1 MTQQFNSPLTLTLG
15 HLYPD
20 QLNLYGDRGNI
31 LTLQRRCQQ
40 RGIQLR
46 VVGLGMGDAL
56 APDEYDMLFIGGGQD
71 KEQAPVAQDLAEMKG
86 IGLWAAIEDGMPVLA
101 VCGGF
106 QLLAHYYRPAEG
118 PDMRGLGVFDAW
130 TIHKGPH
137 VARCIGDIA
146 IRWNDQTL
154 VGFENHGGRTYL
166 GTSKPLGKVLKGFGN
181 NAEDHTE
188 GAMYRNAY
196 GTYLHGSL
204 LPKNPHF
211 ADHLINLALRRTYG
225 VGSIASF
232 HVMLNGQNHP
242 DDSAPDSATH
252 AEPNSQTHLNGART
266 DSVAHDVLNSQ
277 THPDDSTLD
286 RPALAE
292 FTIDAL
298 SSLLTPLDDTLEWEA
313 HASILERL
321 GLHSEAAA
329 VLRSR

>member
-1 MTQQFNSPLTLTLG
+1 MLKSMAEYRIQPLTLTLG

-31 LTLQRRCQQ
+31 LTLRRRCQL
-40 RGIQLR
+40 RGIELR
-46 VVGLGMGDAL
+46 VVGLGVGDAL

-71 KEQAPVAQDLAEMKG
+71 KEQAPVAQDLYEMKG
-86 IGLWAAIEDGMPVLA
+86 IGLWAAIEDDMPVLA

-130 TIHKGPH
+130 TEHKGPH

-146 IRWNDQTL
+146 LSWNGQTL

-166 GTSKPLGKVLKGFGN
+166 GTARPLGKVLKGYGN
-181 NAEDHTE
+181 NAEDQTE
-188 GAMYRNAY
+188 GAIYRNAY

-211 ADHLINLALRRTYG
+211 ADYLIELALQRKYG
-225 VGSIASF
+225 DQAD
-232 HVMLNGQNHP
+232 MEPQPLNGNHI
-242 DDSAPDSATH
+242 
-252 AEPNSQTHLNGART
+252 
-266 DSVAHDVLNSQ
+266 SVASENGSTVLELQKTN
-277 THPDDSTLD
+277 
-286 RPALAE
+286 
-292 FTIDAL
+292 L
-298 SSLLTPLDDTLEWEA
+298 SPLLTPLEDSLEWEA

-321 GLHSEAAA
+321 GLYSEAAT
-329 VLRSR
+329 VLRTHKR